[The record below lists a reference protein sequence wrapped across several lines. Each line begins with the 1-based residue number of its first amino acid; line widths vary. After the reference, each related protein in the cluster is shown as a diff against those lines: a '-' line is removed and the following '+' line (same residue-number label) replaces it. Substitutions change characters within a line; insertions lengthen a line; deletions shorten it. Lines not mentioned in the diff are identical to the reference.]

1 MGERGKRPFW
11 MHQLVEYILGGAL
24 VAIGVQSPSPLVPSI
39 LGAAVMFYTGATKGA
54 LSAFRVLDRRIHRWM
69 DGVVIAVIVA
79 AALQPWVSI
88 DNGTRLIM
96 GGVAA
101 VYAVV
106 WLGSSFEERLGR
118 IARAKAAASGLDR
131 STEFGKK
138 AGRFVGNGVN
148 MAKAAKAK
156 RDQQSS
162 R

>member
-24 VAIGVQSPSPLVPSI
+24 VAIGVQSPSPMVPSV
-39 LGAAVMFYTGATKGA
+39 LGAAVMFYAAATKGA
-54 LSAFRVLDRRIHRWM
+54 LSAFRVLDRRVHRWM
-69 DGVVIAVIVA
+69 DGVLVAIVVVA
-79 AALQPWVSI
+79 AAQPWVSI
-88 DNGTRLIM
+88 DSGTRLIM

-106 WLGSSFEERLGR
+106 WLGSSFEERPGR

-131 STEFGKK
+131 STELGKK

-148 MAKAAKAK
+148 MAKAARAK
-156 RDQQSS
+156 REQRSS